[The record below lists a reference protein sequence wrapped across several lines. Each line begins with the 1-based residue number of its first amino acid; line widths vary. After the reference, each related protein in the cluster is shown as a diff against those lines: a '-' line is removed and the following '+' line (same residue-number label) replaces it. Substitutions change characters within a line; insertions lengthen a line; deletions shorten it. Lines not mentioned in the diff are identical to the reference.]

1 MAHEEALQM
10 TTDSE
15 EECTFSSEEEED
27 PDDEL
32 LHFEERFDAAED
44 TVCNE

>member
-1 MAHEEALQM
+1 MAHEEALQT

-15 EECTFSSEEEED
+15 EESSFSSEEEED
-27 PDDEL
+27 FEDEL

-44 TVCNE
+44 TLSNE